1 MDLQQS
7 LDALKPALVGGYNK
21 DAVYN
26 LMEQLLTECRE
37 ESLKEISEL
46 KAENSRLEAENRGY
60 KEKNELMTGQIE
72 ELSKSM
78 QKMTTAMEKE
88 SDYKQKRD
96 KELEG
101 FYRKEEELNNSLS
114 QVREETEKEKA
125 RILEEAEQ
133 ERKKLL
139 ERSARIRKNLEEWKC
154 RVNELFAWSDNNL
167 EVKSEENQA
176 AELLTSLETQQRE
189 AIEEEDAM
197 DSGMMNGT
205 DES

>member
-60 KEKNELMTGQIE
+60 KEKNELMTGQFE

-88 SDYKQKRD
+88 SDYKQKWD

-114 QVREETEKEKA
+114 QVREEAEKEKA